1 MDLGLTAGEDI
12 EAFWRRVAGTCAEWL
27 NSQGAPLRD
36 AVLLLPFAQ
45 QLAPARR
52 AFLARGGWMPRITTS
67 HSLASALG
75 PTALAAPDQ
84 LSGDAAIDAFTADR
98 LLAEQ
103 SWVQPLKRSS
113 PRDYRVALA
122 RLVDTAHALARAAA
136 QVPPEQRP
144 AFLDTARQRLA
155 ALEAGPGLLERAL
168 AQVALAWVASDDRR
182 PATDT
187 LFALRPSAWIW
198 LRAGAPD
205 PLARTLL
212 AQAGDLPTLCL
223 NADLDLDQA
232 WAGFTPTARVEEAV
246 APDFETLAEQTATAV
261 IQHLNAGRRPVAL
274 LAQDRVVIRRVRAL
288 LARQHVPVHDE
299 TGWTLATTPAAA
311 AVMALL
317 RAALAGGAV
326 DDWLAWLKS
335 ALAAGWDVAGLE
347 SRCRRFGWR
356 QAAQLDTATLPPAV
370 GAVWQRARRQL
381 EPLAGGSRS
390 LAGWLIALG
399 QALNGLA
406 PLTEVEGGEALLETL
421 WISRNPW
428 AGSAHEAAL
437 AQTRLRPE
445 EFLAWVDDTL
455 EAAQFEPAEEAGA
468 TEVIITPLA
477 RAMLRPFGAVVLPGA
492 DAATLGP
499 VNPQAGLLAD
509 ADATALGLPSLAER
523 REAEA
528 LGFAQQL
535 RAPVLT
541 LLRCAFAGA
550 EPLPPS
556 PLLERLAGA
565 AAKAGQTLPHWQ
577 DARELHA
584 PTAQPQ
590 PRAVA
595 QVGGRLP
602 AALSASAIDALR
614 NCPYQFF
621 SRVLLGLREADEL
634 EEEPD
639 KRDYGTWL
647 HAVLKRFHESREGG
661 DDDAA
666 LRAAAEAELALLDA
680 VDFLPFSA
688 AFERLRPLYL
698 AWLAEAEAGGQ
709 RYTAGEVDREARP
722 FAAPLDGLLLR
733 GRIDRIDEA
742 AAGQTWLLDY
752 KTGDPKTLKDKLAAP
767 LEDTQLA
774 TYALL
779 SGAEVGLQAAYL
791 VLDDGKGMALLP
803 HENVS
808 ETARAL
814 QKGLQTDL
822 LAVRDGAPLPALGEG
837 RLCDLCEARG
847 LCRRDDWAPTPAG
860 TQAAPRGGAAAL
872 GSGPAG
878 GDWSA
883 A

>member
-1 MDLGLTAGEDI
+1 VHQAVSLGLVPGEDI
-12 EAFWRRVAGTCAEWL
+12 DSFWRRVASSSADWL
-27 NSQGAPLRD
+27 ASQGAPLRD

-98 LLAEQ
+98 LLADQ
-103 SWVQPLKRSS
+103 SWIQPLKRSS
-113 PRDYRVALA
+113 PRDYRVAVA
-122 RLVDTAHALARAAA
+122 RLVDTAQTLARAAA
-136 QVPPEQRP
+136 QVSPEQRP
-144 AFLDTARQRLA
+144 AFLDAARQRLA
-155 ALEAGPGLLERAL
+155 ALEVGPGLLERAL
-168 AQVALAWVASDDRR
+168 AQVALAWVAADERR

-198 LRAGAPD
+198 LRVGGPD
-205 PLARTLL
+205 PLARALL
-212 AQAGDLPTLCL
+212 GQAGDVPTLCL
-223 NADLDLDQA
+223 DANLDLDES
-232 WAGFTPTARVEEAV
+232 WAGFTPTARVEAAV
-246 APDFETLAEQTATAV
+246 AADFETLAGQAATAV

-288 LARQHVPVHDE
+288 LARQGLPVHDE

-335 ALAAGWDVAGLE
+335 VLATGWDLADLE
-347 SRCRRFGWR
+347 ARCRRFGWR
-356 QAAQLDTATLPPAV
+356 QAAQIDAATLPPAT
-370 GAVWQRARRQL
+370 GATWQRARRQL

-390 LAGWLIALG
+390 LGGWLVALG

-406 PLTEVEGGEALLETL
+406 PLAEVEGGEALLETL

-437 AQTRLRPE
+437 AQTRLRPD
-445 EFLAWVDDTL
+445 EFLAWVNDTL
-455 EAAQFEPAEEAGA
+455 EAAQFEPAEEAGGA
-468 TEVIITPLA
+468 EVIITPLA

-509 ADATALGLPSLAER
+509 ADAAALGLPSLAER

-528 LGFAQQL
+528 LGFAQLL

-556 PLLERLAGA
+556 PLLERLSGA
-565 AAKAGQTLPHWQ
+565 AARAGLALPYWADERVQT
-577 DARELHA
+577 
-584 PTAQPQ
+584 
-590 PRAVA
+590 VA
-595 QVGGRLP
+595 QLRPQARPAADAGGRLP

-621 SRVLLGLREADEL
+621 SRVLLGLRESDEL
-634 EEEPD
+634 EQELS

-647 HAVLKRFHESREGG
+647 HAVLKRFHEARGG
-661 DDDAA
+661 DDAAA
-666 LRAAAEAELALLDA
+666 LRAAAQAELALLDEA
-680 VDFLPFSA
+680 DFLPFSA

-698 AWLAEAEAGGQ
+698 AWLAETEAGGQ
-709 RYTAGEVDREARP
+709 RYAAGEVEREARP
-722 FAAPLDGLLLR
+722 FAAPLDGVVVK
-733 GRIDRIDEA
+733 GRIDRIDDA
-742 AAGQTWLLDY
+742 KGVTWLLDY
-752 KTGDPKTLKDKLAAP
+752 KTGDAKGLKDKVAAK

-779 SGAEVGLQAAYL
+779 SGAEPSLQAAYL
-791 VLDDGKGMALLP
+791 VLDDGKGIALLP
-803 HENVS
+803 HEDVS
-808 ETARAL
+808 DTALAL
-814 QKGLQTDL
+814 REGLQADL
-822 LAVRDGAPLPALGEG
+822 MAIREGASLPALGEG
-837 RLCDLCEARG
+837 RVCDYCEARG
-847 LCRRDDWAPTPAG
+847 LCRRDDW
-860 TQAAPRGGAAAL
+860 
-872 GSGPAG
+872 
-878 GDWSA
+878 SA
-883 A
+883 S

>member
-1 MDLGLTAGEDI
+1 MQAISLGLEPGEDI
-12 EAFWRRVAGTCAEWL
+12 EAFWRRVASTCTDWL
-27 NSQGAPLRD
+27 ASQGAPVRD

-45 QLAPARR
+45 QLVPARR

-75 PTALAAPDQ
+75 PTALATPDQ
-84 LSGDAAIDAFTADR
+84 LSGDAAIDTFTADR
-98 LLAEQ
+98 LLAGQ
-103 SWVQPLKRSS
+103 SWVQPLKRSN

-122 RLVDTAHALARAAA
+122 RLVDTAQALARAAA
-136 QVPPEQRP
+136 QVPPEERA
-144 AFLDTARQRLA
+144 AFLDAAGQRLA
-155 ALEAGPGLLERAL
+155 ALDAGPGLLERAL
-168 AQVALAWVASDDRR
+168 AQVALAWVAADERR

-198 LRAGAPD
+198 LRAGGPD
-205 PLARTLL
+205 ALSRTLL
-212 AQAGDLPTLCL
+212 AQAGDVPTLCL
-223 NADLDLDQA
+223 DADLDLDQA
-232 WAGFTPTARVEEAV
+232 WAGFTPAARVEEAV
-246 APDFETLAEQTATAV
+246 ALDFETQAAQAGTAV

-288 LARQHVPVHDE
+288 LARQGLPVHDE

-335 ALAAGWDVAGLE
+335 ALAAGWDAEGLAGLE

-356 QAAQLDTATLPPAV
+356 QAAQLDAATLPPAT
-370 GAVWQRARRQL
+370 GAVWQQARRQL
-381 EPLAGGSRS
+381 EPLAGGARS
-390 LAGWLIALG
+390 LGGWLVALG
-399 QALNGLA
+399 QALKGLA
-406 PLTEVEGGEALLETL
+406 PLAGVEGGEALLETL
-421 WISRNPW
+421 WLSRNPW
-428 AGSAHEAAL
+428 PGSAHEAAL

-455 EAAQFEPAEEAGA
+455 EAAQFEPAEEADA
-468 TEVIITPLA
+468 AEVVITPLA
-477 RAMLRPFGAVVLPGA
+477 RAMLRPFGAIVLAGA

-509 ADATALGLPSLAER
+509 ADAAALGLPSLAER
-523 REAEA
+523 REAEGF
-528 LGFAQQL
+528 GFAQLL

-541 LLRCAFAGA
+541 LLRCAFSGA

-565 AAKAGQTLPHWQ
+565 AAKVGQALPPWV
-577 DARELHA
+577 DEREPVAVL
-584 PTAQPQ
+584 PQPQ
-590 PRAVA
+590 VRSAA
-595 QVGGRLP
+595 DAGGRLP
-602 AALSASAIDALR
+602 AALSASAIEALR

-634 EEEPD
+634 EQEPD

-647 HAVLKRFHESREGG
+647 HAVLKRFHETREG

-680 VDFLPFSA
+680 ADFLPFTA

-698 AWLAEAEAGGQ
+698 AWLAEVEATGQ
-709 RYTAGEVDREARP
+709 RFAAGEVDRDCRP
-722 FAAPLDGLLLR
+722 FAAPLEALLLK
-733 GRIDRIDEA
+733 GRIDRIDESP
-742 AAGQTWLLDY
+742 AGTWLLDY
-752 KTGDPKTLKDKLAAP
+752 KTGDAKALKDKVAGK

-779 SGAEVGLQAAYL
+779 TGAEPGLQAAYL
-791 VLDDGKGMALLP
+791 VLDDGKGIALLP

-808 ETARAL
+808 DTAQAL
-814 QKGLQTDL
+814 RDGLQADL
-822 LAVRDGAPLPALGEG
+822 MALRNGSLLPALGEG
-837 RLCDLCEARG
+837 KVCDYCEARG
-847 LCRRDDWAPTPAG
+847 LCRKDDWSST
-860 TQAAPRGGAAAL
+860 
-872 GSGPAG
+872 
-878 GDWSA
+878 
-883 A
+883 

>member
-1 MDLGLTAGEDI
+1 MQQALNLGLAPGEDN
-12 EAFWRRVAGTCAEWL
+12 EAFWRRVAAVSADWL
-27 NSQGAPLRD
+27 EGRGAAVRD

-45 QLAPARR
+45 QIAPARR
-52 AFLARGGWMPRITTS
+52 AWLAHGGWQPRITTS
-67 HSLASALG
+67 RSLASALG
-75 PTALAAPDQ
+75 PTTLAAPDQ

-136 QVPPEQRP
+136 QVPPIERL
-144 AFLDTARQRLA
+144 AFMDTARQRLA
-155 ALEAGPGLLERAL
+155 ALDAGPGLLERAL
-168 AQVALAWVASDDRR
+168 AQVALAWVASDERR

-198 LRAGAPD
+198 LRAGGPD
-205 PLARTLL
+205 PLAQALL
-212 AQAGDLPTLCL
+212 AGDVPALCL
-223 NADLDLDQA
+223 NADLDLDHA
-232 WAGFTPTARVEEAV
+232 WAGFTPAARVEEAV
-246 APDFETLAEQTATAV
+246 APDFETLAQQTATAV
-261 IQHLNAGRRPVAL
+261 VQHLNAGRRPVAL

-288 LARQHVPVHDE
+288 LARQGVPMHDE

-311 AVMALL
+311 ALMALL

-335 ALAAGWDVAGLE
+335 ALATGWDAEGLSGLE

-356 QAAQLDTATLPPAV
+356 QAAQLDAATLPPAV
-370 GAVWQRARRQL
+370 GAAWQRARRQL
-381 EPLAGGSRS
+381 EPLAGGART
-390 LAGWLIALG
+390 LGGWLAALS
-399 QALNGLA
+399 QALSGLT
-406 PLTEVEGGEALLETL
+406 PLAEVEGGEALLETL

-437 AQTRLRPE
+437 AQTRLRPD

-455 EAAQFEPAEEAGA
+455 EAAQFEPTEAAGA
-468 TEVIITPLA
+468 VEVVITPLA

-509 ADATALGLPSLAER
+509 ADAAALGLPSLAER
-523 REAEA
+523 REAE
-528 LGFAQQL
+528 GFSFAQLL

-550 EPLPPS
+550 EPLPAS

-565 AAKAGQTLPHWQ
+565 AARSGQGLHEWR
-577 DARELHA
+577 DGRELLT
-584 PTAQPQ
+584 PPGQPQ
-590 PRAVA
+590 HRAA
-595 QVGGRLP
+595 ADADGRLP

-634 EEEPD
+634 EQEPD

-647 HAVLKRFHESREGG
+647 HAVLKRFHDSRGEG

-666 LRAAAEAELALLDA
+666 LRAAAEAELAWLDA
-680 VDFLPFSA
+680 ADFLPFSA

-698 AWLAEAEAGGQ
+698 AWLVEAEAGGQ
-709 RYTAGEVDREARP
+709 RFAAGEVDRDCQP
-722 FAAPLDGLLLR
+722 FDAPLDALTLR
-733 GRIDRIDEA
+733 GRIDRIDD
-742 AAGQTWLLDY
+742 AAGKTWLLDY
-752 KTGDPKTLKDKLAAP
+752 KTGDAKGLKEKLAAP

-779 SGAEVGLQAAYL
+779 MGAEPGLQAAYL
-791 VLDDGKGMALLP
+791 VLDDGKGIALLP
-803 HENVS
+803 HADVS
-808 ETARAL
+808 DTALAL
-814 QKGLQTDL
+814 RGGLQADL
-822 LAVRDGAPLPALGEG
+822 MAVRDGAPLPALGEG
-837 RLCDLCEARG
+837 KVCDYCEARG
-847 LCRRDDWAPTPAG
+847 LCRKDDWV
-860 TQAAPRGGAAAL
+860 
-872 GSGPAG
+872 
-878 GDWSA
+878 
-883 A
+883 

>member
-1 MDLGLTAGEDI
+1 MQQAINLGLIPGEDI
-12 EAFWRRVAGTCAEWL
+12 EAFWRRVAGTCAGWL
-27 NSQGAPLRD
+27 LEQGAPLRD

-75 PTALAAPDQ
+75 PTALATPDQ
-84 LSGDAAIDAFTADR
+84 LSGDAVIDAFTADR

-122 RLVDTAHALARAAA
+122 RLVDTAQALTRAAA
-136 QVPPEQRP
+136 QVPPQERA
-144 AFLDTARQRLA
+144 AFFDTAHERLA
-155 ALEAGPGLLERAL
+155 ALDAGPGLLERAL
-168 AQVALAWVASDDRR
+168 AQVALAWVASDERR

-187 LFALRPSAWIW
+187 LFALRPSAWIC
-198 LRAGAPD
+198 LRVGGPD
-205 PLARTLL
+205 LLARTLL
-212 AQAGDLPTLCL
+212 AQAGDVPTLCL
-223 NADLDLDQA
+223 DGDLDIDQA

-246 APDFETLAEQTATAV
+246 APDFENLAEQAATAV

-288 LARQHVPVHDE
+288 LARQGVPVHDE

-335 ALAAGWDVAGLE
+335 ALATDWDLGDLE

-356 QAAQLDTATLPPAV
+356 QAAQLDAATLPPAT
-370 GAVWQRARRQL
+370 GAAWQRARRQL

-390 LAGWLIALG
+390 LGGWLVGLG

-406 PLTEVEGGEALLETL
+406 PLAEVEGGEALLETL

-437 AQTRLRPE
+437 AQTRLRPD
-445 EFLAWVDDTL
+445 EFLAWVNDTL

-468 TEVIITPLA
+468 PEVVITPLA
-477 RAMLRPFGAVVLPGA
+477 RAMLRPFGAIVLPGA

-509 ADATALGLPSLAER
+509 ADASALGLPSLLER

-528 LGFAQQL
+528 LGFAQLL

-556 PLLERLAGA
+556 PLLERLSGA
-565 AAKAGQTLPHWQ
+565 AAKAGQALPAWADERETVVPPLHPQ
-577 DARELHA
+577 TRPAADA
-584 PTAQPQ
+584 
-590 PRAVA
+590 
-595 QVGGRLP
+595 GSRLP

-634 EEEPD
+634 EQELS

-647 HAVLKRFHESREGG
+647 HAVLKRFHEARDG
-661 DDDAA
+661 DDDTA

-680 VDFLPFSA
+680 ADFLPFSA
-688 AFERLRPLYL
+688 AFARLCPLYL
-698 AWLAEAEAGGQ
+698 AWLAETEAGGQ
-709 RYTAGEVDREARP
+709 RYAEGEVAREARP
-722 FAAPLDGLLLR
+722 FDAPLDGLVVK

-742 AAGQTWLLDY
+742 GGQTWLLDY
-752 KTGDPKTLKDKLAAP
+752 KTGDAKGLKDKVAGK

-779 SGAEVGLQAAYL
+779 TGAEPGLKAAYL
-791 VLDDGKGMALLP
+791 VLDDGKGIALLP
-803 HENVS
+803 HEDVS
-808 ETARAL
+808 DTALAL
-814 QKGLQTDL
+814 RDGLQADL
-822 LAVRDGAPLPALGEG
+822 MAISEGTPLPALGEG
-837 RLCDLCEARG
+837 KVCDYCEARG
-847 LCRRDDWAPTPAG
+847 LCRRDDW
-860 TQAAPRGGAAAL
+860 
-872 GSGPAG
+872 
-878 GDWSA
+878 SA
-883 A
+883 T

>member
-1 MDLGLTAGEDI
+1 VQQALSLGLAPGEDI
-12 EAFWRRVAGTCAEWL
+12 ESFWRRVAATCADWL
-27 NSQGAPLRD
+27 AGRGVPLRD
-36 AVLLLPFAQ
+36 AALLLPFAQ

-52 AFLARGGWMPRITTS
+52 AFLARGGWLPRITTS

-98 LLAEQ
+98 LLAGQ
-103 SWVQPLKRSS
+103 TWIQPLKRGN

-122 RLVDTAHALARAAA
+122 RLVDTAQALARAAA
-136 QVPPEQRP
+136 QVPPEARA
-144 AFLDTARQRLA
+144 AFFDTARQRLA

-168 AQVALAWVASDDRR
+168 AQVALAWVAADERR

-187 LFALRPSAWIW
+187 LFALRPGAWIW

-205 PLARTLL
+205 PLARALL

-223 NADLDLDQA
+223 DADLDLDRA

-246 APDFETLAEQTATAV
+246 APDFETLAEQAATAV

-274 LAQDRVVIRRVRAL
+274 LAQDRVVIRRVRSL
-288 LARQHVPVHDE
+288 LARQAVPVHDE

-326 DDWLAWLKS
+326 DDWLAWMKS
-335 ALAAGWDVAGLE
+335 ALAAGWDVQDLE

-356 QAAQLDTATLPPAV
+356 HAAQLDAATLPPAV

-381 EPLAGGSRS
+381 EPLAGGARS
-390 LAGWLIALG
+390 LGGWLVGLG

-406 PLTEVEGGEALLETL
+406 PLAEVEGGEALLETL

-445 EFLAWVDDTL
+445 EFLAWVNDTL

-468 TEVIITPLA
+468 AEVVITPLA
-477 RAMLRPFGAVVLPGA
+477 RAMLRPFGAIVLPGA

-509 ADATALGLPSLAER
+509 ADAAALGLPSLAER
-523 REAEA
+523 RQAEA
-528 LGFAQQL
+528 LGFAQLL

-541 LLRCAFAGA
+541 LMRCAFAGA

-565 AAKAGQTLPHWQ
+565 AAQAGRSLAQWV
-577 DARELHA
+577 DERERVA
-584 PTAQPQ
+584 VTPQPQ
-590 PRAVA
+590 TRSAA
-595 QVGGRLP
+595 DAGGRLP
-602 AALSASAIDALR
+602 AALTASAIDALR

-634 EEEPD
+634 EQELS

-647 HAVLKRFHESREGG
+647 HAVLKRFHEARGE

-666 LRAAAEAELALLDA
+666 LRAAGEAELALLDA
-680 VDFLPFSA
+680 ADFLPFSA

-698 AWLAEAEAGGQ
+698 AWLAETEAGGQ
-709 RYTAGEVDREARP
+709 RYAAGEVDREARP
-722 FAAPLDGLLLR
+722 FVAPLDELLVK
-733 GRIDRIDEA
+733 GRIDRIDDA
-742 AAGQTWLLDY
+742 RGVTWLLDY
-752 KTGDPKTLKDKLAAP
+752 KTGDAKTLKDKVAAK

-779 SGAEVGLQAAYL
+779 SGAEPVLQAAYL
-791 VLDDGKGMALLP
+791 VLDDGKGIALLP
-803 HENVS
+803 HEAVS
-808 ETARAL
+808 ETALAL
-814 QKGLQTDL
+814 RDGLQTDL
-822 LAVRDGAPLPALGEG
+822 MAIREGTPLPALGEG
-837 RLCDLCEARG
+837 RVCDYCEARG
-847 LCRRDDWAPTPAG
+847 LCRKD
-860 TQAAPRGGAAAL
+860 
-872 GSGPAG
+872 
-878 GDWSA
+878 DWSA
-883 A
+883 P

>member
-1 MDLGLTAGEDI
+1 MHQAVSLGLVPGEDI
-12 EAFWRRVAGTCAEWL
+12 DSFWRRVASSSADWL
-27 NSQGAPLRD
+27 ASQGAPLRD

-98 LLAEQ
+98 LLADQ
-103 SWVQPLKRSS
+103 SWIQPLKRSS
-113 PRDYRVALA
+113 PRDYRVAVA
-122 RLVDTAHALARAAA
+122 RLVDTAQTLARAAA
-136 QVPPEQRP
+136 QVSPEQRP
-144 AFLDTARQRLA
+144 AFLDAARQRLA
-155 ALEAGPGLLERAL
+155 ALEVGPGLLERAL
-168 AQVALAWVASDDRR
+168 AQVALAWVAADERR

-198 LRAGAPD
+198 LRVGGPD
-205 PLARTLL
+205 PLARALL
-212 AQAGDLPTLCL
+212 GQAGDVPTLCL
-223 NADLDLDQA
+223 DANLDLDES
-232 WAGFTPTARVEEAV
+232 WAGFTPTARVEAAV
-246 APDFETLAEQTATAV
+246 AADFETLAGQAATAV

-288 LARQHVPVHDE
+288 LARQGLPVHDE

-335 ALAAGWDVAGLE
+335 VLATGWDLADLE
-347 SRCRRFGWR
+347 ARCRRFGWR
-356 QAAQLDTATLPPAV
+356 QAAQIDAATLPPAT
-370 GAVWQRARRQL
+370 GATWQRARRQL

-390 LAGWLIALG
+390 LGGWLVALG

-406 PLTEVEGGEALLETL
+406 PLAEVEGGEALLETL

-437 AQTRLRPE
+437 AQTRLRPD
-445 EFLAWVDDTL
+445 EFLAWVNDTL
-455 EAAQFEPAEEAGA
+455 EAAQFEPAEEAGGA
-468 TEVIITPLA
+468 EVIITPLA

-509 ADATALGLPSLAER
+509 ADAAALGLPSLAER

-528 LGFAQQL
+528 LGFAQLL

-556 PLLERLAGA
+556 PLLERLSGA
-565 AAKAGQTLPHWQ
+565 AARAGLALPYWADERVQT
-577 DARELHA
+577 
-584 PTAQPQ
+584 
-590 PRAVA
+590 VA
-595 QVGGRLP
+595 QLRPQARPAADAGGRLP

-621 SRVLLGLREADEL
+621 SRVLLGLRESDEL
-634 EEEPD
+634 EQELS

-647 HAVLKRFHESREGG
+647 HAVLKRFHEARGG
-661 DDDAA
+661 DDAAA
-666 LRAAAEAELALLDA
+666 LRAAAQAELALLDEA
-680 VDFLPFSA
+680 DFLPFSA

-698 AWLAEAEAGGQ
+698 AWLAETEAGGQ
-709 RYTAGEVDREARP
+709 RYAAGEVEREARP
-722 FAAPLDGLLLR
+722 FAAPLDGVVVK
-733 GRIDRIDEA
+733 GRIDRIDDA
-742 AAGQTWLLDY
+742 KGVTWLLDY
-752 KTGDPKTLKDKLAAP
+752 KTGDAKGLKDKVAAK

-779 SGAEVGLQAAYL
+779 SGAEPSLQAAYL
-791 VLDDGKGMALLP
+791 VLDDGKGIALLP
-803 HENVS
+803 HEDVS
-808 ETARAL
+808 DTALAL
-814 QKGLQTDL
+814 REGLQADL
-822 LAVRDGAPLPALGEG
+822 MAIREGASLPALGEG
-837 RLCDLCEARG
+837 RVCDYCEARG
-847 LCRRDDWAPTPAG
+847 LCRRDDW
-860 TQAAPRGGAAAL
+860 
-872 GSGPAG
+872 
-878 GDWSA
+878 SA
-883 A
+883 S

>member
-1 MDLGLTAGEDI
+1 MQQALNLGLAPGEDI
-12 EAFWRRVAGTCAEWL
+12 ETFWRRVAASCSDWL
-27 NSQGAPLRD
+27 AAQGAPLRD

-75 PTALAAPDQ
+75 PTALATPDQ
-84 LSGDAAIDAFTADR
+84 LSGDAAIDTFTADR
-98 LLAEQ
+98 LLADQ
-103 SWVQPLKRSS
+103 SWIQPLKRSS
-113 PRDYRVALA
+113 PRDYRVAVA
-122 RLVDTAHALARAAA
+122 RLVDTAQALSRAAA
-136 QVPPEQRP
+136 QVPPEARP

-155 ALEAGPGLLERAL
+155 ALEAGPGVLERAL
-168 AQVALAWVASDDRR
+168 TQVALAWIASDERR

-198 LRAGAPD
+198 LRVGGPD
-205 PLARTLL
+205 VLARTLL
-212 AQAGDLPTLCL
+212 AQAGEVPTLCL
-223 NADLDLDQA
+223 HADLDLDQA
-232 WAGFTPTARVEEAV
+232 WSGFTPTARIEEAV
-246 APDFETLAEQTATAV
+246 APDFEILAEQTATAV

-288 LARQHVPVHDE
+288 LARQQVPVHDE

-335 ALAAGWDVAGLE
+335 ALAMGWELGDLE
-347 SRCRRFGWR
+347 ARCRRFGWR
-356 QAAQLDTATLPPAV
+356 QAAQLDAATLPPAT
-370 GAVWQRARRQL
+370 GAAWQRARRQL

-390 LAGWLIALG
+390 LGGWLVGLG

-406 PLTEVEGGEALLETL
+406 LLAEVEGGEALLETL

-437 AQTRLRPE
+437 AQTKLRPD
-445 EFLAWVDDTL
+445 EFLAWVNDTL
-455 EAAQFEPAEEAGA
+455 EAAQFEPTEEAGVA
-468 TEVIITPLA
+468 EVIITPLA

-509 ADATALGLPSLAER
+509 ADAAALGLPSLLER

-528 LGFAQQL
+528 LGFAQLL

-556 PLLERLAGA
+556 PLLERLSGA
-565 AAKAGQTLPHWQ
+565 AAKAGLTLPHWA
-577 DARELHA
+577 DARVPVATPLH
-584 PTAQPQ
+584 PQ
-590 PRAVA
+590 TRPAA
-595 QVGGRLP
+595 DVGGRLP
-602 AALSASAIDALR
+602 AALSASAIEALR

-634 EEEPD
+634 EQELS

-647 HAVLKRFHESREGG
+647 HAVLKRFHEARGD

-680 VDFLPFSA
+680 ADFLPFSA

-698 AWLAEAEAGGQ
+698 AWLAETEATGQ
-709 RYTAGEVDREARP
+709 RYADGEVAREARP
-722 FAAPLDGLLLR
+722 FKAPLDGVVVK
-733 GRIDRIDEA
+733 GRIDRIDDEK
-742 AAGQTWLLDY
+742 GVTWLLDY
-752 KTGDPKTLKDKLAAP
+752 KTGDAKALKEKVAAK

-779 SGAEVGLQAAYL
+779 SGAERGLQAAYL
-791 VLDDGKGMALLP
+791 VLDDGKGIALLP
-803 HENVS
+803 HEDVS
-808 ETARAL
+808 ATALAL
-814 QKGLQTDL
+814 RDGLQADL
-822 LAVRDGAPLPALGEG
+822 LAIRGGTPLPALGEG
-837 RLCDLCEARG
+837 RVCDYCEARG
-847 LCRRDDWAPTPAG
+847 LCRRDDWSST
-860 TQAAPRGGAAAL
+860 
-872 GSGPAG
+872 
-878 GDWSA
+878 
-883 A
+883 

>member
-1 MDLGLTAGEDI
+1 MQAQHTLNLGLASGEDI
-12 EAFWRRVAGTCAEWL
+12 DAFWRRVAATCTQWL
-27 NSQGAPLRD
+27 TEHGAPVRD

-45 QLAPARR
+45 QIAPARR
-52 AFLARGGWMPRITTS
+52 AWLAQGGWQPRITTS

-75 PTALAAPDQ
+75 PSTLASPDQ

-98 LLAEQ
+98 LLADQ
-103 SWVQPLKRSS
+103 TWVQPLKHSS

-122 RLVDTAHALARAAA
+122 RLVDTAQALSRAAA
-136 QVPPEQRP
+136 QVPPEAR
-144 AFLDTARQRLA
+144 ASFFDTAAQRLA
-155 ALEAGPGLLERAL
+155 ALDTGPGLLERAL
-168 AQVALAWVASDDRR
+168 AQVALAWVASDERR

-187 LFALRPSAWIW
+187 LFTLRPSAWIW
-198 LRAGAPD
+198 LRAGGPD
-205 PLARTLL
+205 PLAQALL
-212 AQAGDLPTLCL
+212 TGDVPALCL

-246 APDFETLAEQTATAV
+246 APDFETLAAQSATAV

-288 LARQHVPVHDE
+288 LARQGVPVHDE

-335 ALAAGWDVAGLE
+335 ALASGWDVAGLE
-347 SRCRRFGWR
+347 ARCRRFGWR
-356 QAAQLDTATLPPAV
+356 QAAQLDAATLPPAQ
-370 GAVWQRARRQL
+370 GATWQRARCQL
-381 EPLAGGSRS
+381 EPLAGGARS
-390 LAGWLIALG
+390 LGGWLVALG
-399 QALNGLA
+399 QALHGLA
-406 PLTEVEGGEALLETL
+406 PLTEVEGGEALLDTL

-437 AQTRLRPE
+437 AQTRLRPD
-445 EFLAWVDDTL
+445 EFLAWVNDTL
-455 EAAQFEPAEEAGA
+455 EAAQFEPAQEAGA
-468 TEVIITPLA
+468 AEVVITPLS

-509 ADATALGLPSLAER
+509 ADAAALGLPSLQQR

-528 LGFAQQL
+528 QGFAQLL

-541 LLRCAFAGA
+541 LLRCAFAGP
-550 EPLPPS
+550 EPLPAS

-565 AAKAGQTLPHWQ
+565 AAKAGEVLPHWV
-577 DARELHA
+577 DERTL
-584 PTAQPQ
+584 TAATPQPQ
-590 PRAVA
+590 ARAA
-595 QVGGRLP
+595 ADAGGRLP

-621 SRVLLGLREADEL
+621 ARVLLGLREADEL
-634 EEEPD
+634 EQELS

-647 HAVLKRFHESREGG
+647 HAVLKRFHEARGE

-666 LRAAAEAELALLDA
+666 LRAAADAELALLDA
-680 VDFLPFSA
+680 ADFLPFSA

-698 AWLAEAEAGGQ
+698 AWLAESEATGQ
-709 RYTAGEVDREARP
+709 RYAAGEQDRDCRP
-722 FAAPLDGLLLR
+722 FAAPLDGLVIK
-733 GRIDRIDEA
+733 GRIDRIDDA
-742 AAGQTWLLDY
+742 PAGPWLLDY
-752 KTGDPKTLKDKLAAP
+752 KTGDAKGLKDKVSAK

-779 SGAEVGLQAAYL
+779 SGADPALQAAYL
-791 VLDDGKGMALLP
+791 VLDDGKGIALLP
-803 HENVS
+803 HEHVS
-808 ETARAL
+808 DTALAL
-814 QKGLQTDL
+814 RDGLEADL
-822 LAVRDGAPLPALGEG
+822 NALREGAPLPALGEG
-837 RLCDLCEARG
+837 KVCDYCDARG
-847 LCRRDDWAPTPAG
+847 ICRKDDWT
-860 TQAAPRGGAAAL
+860 
-872 GSGPAG
+872 
-878 GDWSA
+878 
-883 A
+883 

>member
-1 MDLGLTAGEDI
+1 MQQALNLGLVPGEDI
-12 EAFWRRVAGTCAEWL
+12 EGFWRRVAAVSADWL
-27 NSQGAPLRD
+27 AGQGAAVRD

-45 QLAPARR
+45 QIAPARR
-52 AFLARGGWMPRITTS
+52 AWLAQGGWQPRITTS
-67 HSLASALG
+67 RSLASALG

-98 LLAEQ
+98 LLADQ

-113 PRDYRVALA
+113 SRDYRVALT
-122 RLVDTAHALARAAA
+122 RLVDTAQALARAAA
-136 QVPPEQRP
+136 QVPPAERA
-144 AFLDTARQRLA
+144 AFMALAHERLA
-155 ALEAGPGLLERAL
+155 ALDAGPGLLERAL

-198 LRAGAPD
+198 LRAGGPD
-205 PLARTLL
+205 PLAQALL
-212 AQAGDLPTLCL
+212 AGDVPALCL
-223 NADLDLDQA
+223 DADLDLDQP
-232 WAGFTPTARVEEAV
+232 WTGFTPAAQVQQAV

-261 IQHLNAGRRPVAL
+261 VQHLNAGRRPVAL

-288 LARQHVPVHDE
+288 LARQGVPVHDE

-311 AVMALL
+311 ALMALL

-335 ALAAGWDVAGLE
+335 ALAAGWDAEGLAGLE

-356 QAAQLDTATLPPAV
+356 QAAQLDAATLPPAV

-381 EPLAGGSRS
+381 EPLAGGARS
-390 LAGWLIALG
+390 LGGWLAALG
-399 QALNGLA
+399 QALSGLGSLA
-406 PLTEVEGGEALLETL
+406 EVEGGEALLETL
-421 WISRNPW
+421 WITRNPW
-428 AGSAHEAAL
+428 AGSAHEHAL
-437 AQTRLRPE
+437 AQTRLRPD
-445 EFLAWVDDTL
+445 EFLAWVNDTL
-455 EAAQFEPAEEAGA
+455 EAAQFEPAQEAGA
-468 TEVIITPLA
+468 AEVVITPLA
-477 RAMLRPFGAVVLPGA
+477 RAMLRPFGAIVLPGA

-509 ADATALGLPSLAER
+509 ADAAALGLPSLLER
-523 REAEA
+523 REAEGF
-528 LGFAQQL
+528 GFAQLL

-565 AAKAGQTLPHWQ
+565 AARGGQALSDWRDEREPLAPSSLPQH
-577 DARELHA
+577 
-584 PTAQPQ
+584 
-590 PRAVA
+590 RAA
-595 QVGGRLP
+595 AEAGGRLP

-634 EEEPD
+634 ELEPD

-647 HAVLKRFHESREGG
+647 HAVLKRFHESRIG
-661 DDDAA
+661 DDDAD
-666 LRAAAEAELALLDA
+666 LRAAAEAELAWLDA
-680 VDFLPFSA
+680 ADFLPFSA

-698 AWLAEAEAGGQ
+698 AWLAETEAAGQ
-709 RYTAGEVDREARP
+709 RFVAGEVDRDCRP
-722 FAAPLDGLLLR
+722 FDAPLDALTLR
-733 GRIDRIDEA
+733 GRLDRIDER
-742 AAGQTWLLDY
+742 AGRTWLLDY
-752 KTGDPKTLKDKLAAP
+752 KTGDAKGLKDKLAAP

-779 SGAEVGLQAAYL
+779 MGAEPGLEAAYL
-791 VLDDGKGMALLP
+791 VLDDGKGIALLP
-803 HENVS
+803 HADVS
-808 ETARAL
+808 DTALAL
-814 QKGLQTDL
+814 RDGLQNDL
-822 LAVRDGAPLPALGEG
+822 SAVRDGAPLPALGEG
-837 RLCDLCEARG
+837 KVCDYCEARG
-847 LCRRDDWAPTPAG
+847 LCRRDDWAPTPS
-860 TQAAPRGGAAAL
+860 TQAAAVGG
-872 GSGPAG
+872 GPAG

-883 A
+883 T

>member
-1 MDLGLTAGEDI
+1 MQAISLGLAPGEDI
-12 EAFWRRVAGTCAEWL
+12 DAFWRRVAGICADWL
-27 NSQGAPLRD
+27 DERGAALRD
-36 AVLLLPFAQ
+36 TVLLLPFAQ

-52 AFLARGGWMPRITTS
+52 AFLARGGWMPRIATS

-75 PTALAAPDQ
+75 PTALAAPGQ

-98 LLAEQ
+98 LLAGQ
-103 SWVQPLKRSS
+103 SWVQPLKRGN

-122 RLVDTAHALARAAA
+122 RLVDTAQALARAAA
-136 QVPPEQRP
+136 QVPPAARP

-155 ALEAGPGLLERAL
+155 MLDAGPGLLERAL
-168 AQVALAWVASDDRR
+168 AQVALAWVAADERQ

-198 LRAGAPD
+198 LRAGGPD
-205 PLARTLL
+205 PLAQALL
-212 AQAGDLPTLCL
+212 AGDVPALCL
-223 NADLDLDQA
+223 DADLDLDRA
-232 WAGFTPTARVEEAV
+232 WAGFRPTARVEEAV
-246 APDFETLAEQTATAV
+246 APDFETLAAHAATAV

-288 LARQHVPVHDE
+288 LARQGVPVHDE

-347 SRCRRFGWR
+347 ARCRRFGWR
-356 QAAQLDTATLPPAV
+356 QAAQLDAATLPPAV

-381 EPLAGGSRS
+381 EPLAGGARS
-390 LAGWLIALG
+390 LAGWLVALG

-406 PLTEVEGGEALLETL
+406 PLAEVEGGEALLDAL

-428 AGSAHEAAL
+428 AGSAHEEAL
-437 AQTRLRPE
+437 AQTRLRPD

-455 EAAQFEPAEEAGA
+455 EAAQFEPAQEAGA
-468 TEVIITPLA
+468 AEVVITPLA
-477 RAMLRPFGAVVLPGA
+477 RAMLRPFGAIVLPGA

-509 ADATALGLPSLAER
+509 ADAAALGLPSLAER

-528 LGFAQQL
+528 QGFAQLL

-565 AAKAGQTLPHWQ
+565 AARVGLALPAWADEREPADTPPRPQ
-577 DARELHA
+577 ARPAADAA
-584 PTAQPQ
+584 
-590 PRAVA
+590 
-595 QVGGRLP
+595 GRLP

-634 EEEPD
+634 EQELG

-647 HAVLKRFHESREGG
+647 HAVLKRFHESRGG

-680 VDFLPFSA
+680 ADFLPFSA
-688 AFERLRPLYL
+688 AFERLRPHYL
-698 AWLAEAEAGGQ
+698 AWLAETESAGQ
-709 RYTAGEVDREARP
+709 RYAAGEVDREARP
-722 FAAPLDGLLLR
+722 FAAPLQALVVK
-733 GRIDRIDEA
+733 GRIDRIDDSPT
-742 AAGQTWLLDY
+742 GTWLLDY
-752 KTGDPKTLKDKLAAP
+752 KTGDAKALKDKVAAK

-779 SGAEVGLQAAYL
+779 SGAEPGLRAAYL
-791 VLDDGKGMALLP
+791 VLDDGKGIALLP
-803 HENVS
+803 HEDVS
-808 ETARAL
+808 DTALAL
-814 QKGLQTDL
+814 RDGLQADL
-822 LAVRDGAPLPALGEG
+822 MAMREGTPLPALGEG
-837 RLCDLCEARG
+837 RVCDFCEARG
-847 LCRRDDWAPTPAG
+847 LCRKDDWT
-860 TQAAPRGGAAAL
+860 
-872 GSGPAG
+872 
-878 GDWSA
+878 
-883 A
+883 

>member
-1 MDLGLTAGEDI
+1 LQVQQALSLGLVPGEDI
-12 EAFWRRVAGTCAEWL
+12 EAFWRRVASTCADWL
-27 NSQGAPLRD
+27 AGQGAPLRD

-98 LLAEQ
+98 LLAGQ
-103 SWVQPLKRSS
+103 SWVQPLKRSH

-122 RLVDTAHALARAAA
+122 RLVDTAQALARAAA
-136 QVPPEQRP
+136 QVPPEQRA
-144 AFLDTARQRLA
+144 AFLDGARERLA
-155 ALEAGPGLLERAL
+155 ALDAGPGLLERAL
-168 AQVALAWVASDDRR
+168 AQVALAWVASDERR

-187 LFALRPSAWIW
+187 LFVLRPSAWIW

-212 AQAGDLPTLCL
+212 AQAGDVPALCL
-223 NADLDLDQA
+223 DADLDLDQA
-232 WAGFTPTARVEEAV
+232 WAGFTPAARVEEAV
-246 APDFETLAEQTATAV
+246 APDFETLAGQAATAV

-288 LARQHVPVHDE
+288 LARQGLPVHDE

-335 ALAAGWDVAGLE
+335 ALAAGWEVQGLE

-356 QAAQLDTATLPPAV
+356 QAAQLDAATLPSAEGV
-370 GAVWQRARRQL
+370 VWQRARRQL
-381 EPLAGGSRS
+381 EPLAGGARS
-390 LAGWLIALG
+390 LSGWLVALG
-399 QALNGLA
+399 QALKGLA

-455 EAAQFEPAEEAGA
+455 EAAEFKPAEESGA
-468 TEVIITPLA
+468 AEVVITPLA

-509 ADATALGLPSLAER
+509 ADAAALGLPSLAER

-528 LGFAQQL
+528 SGLAQLL
-535 RAPVLT
+535 RVPVLT
-541 LLRCAFAGA
+541 LLRCEFSGA

-565 AAKAGQTLPHWQ
+565 AAKAGLELPSWVDERAPVATTPRPQ
-577 DARELHA
+577 VRASADA
-584 PTAQPQ
+584 
-590 PRAVA
+590 
-595 QVGGRLP
+595 GGRLP

-634 EEEPD
+634 EQETT

-647 HAVLKRFHESREGG
+647 HAVLKRFHEARDG
-661 DDDAA
+661 DDEAA

-688 AFERLRPLYL
+688 AFERLHPLYL
-698 AWLAEAEAGGQ
+698 AWLAEVEATGQ
-709 RYTAGEVDREARP
+709 RYAAGEVDREARP
-722 FAAPLDGLLLR
+722 FAAPLDGLVVK

-742 AAGQTWLLDY
+742 AGRTWLLDY
-752 KTGDPKTLKDKLAAP
+752 KTGDAKTLKDKVTAK

-779 SGAEVGLQAAYL
+779 SGAEPGLQAAYL
-791 VLDDGKGMALLP
+791 VLDDGKGIALLP
-803 HENVS
+803 HEDVS
-808 ETARAL
+808 DTARAL
-814 QKGLQTDL
+814 RDGLQADL
-822 LAVRDGAPLPALGEG
+822 AAMRDGAPLPALGEG
-837 RLCDLCEARG
+837 RVCDFCEARG
-847 LCRRDDWAPTPAG
+847 LCRKEDWT
-860 TQAAPRGGAAAL
+860 
-872 GSGPAG
+872 
-878 GDWSA
+878 
-883 A
+883 

>member
-1 MDLGLTAGEDI
+1 MTKAVAGMNEGGRPGLQVISLGLEPGEDI
-12 EAFWRRVAGTCAEWL
+12 EAFWRRVAGSCADWL
-27 NSQGAPLRD
+27 ASQGAPARD

-75 PTALAAPDQ
+75 PTALASPDQ
-84 LSGDAAIDAFTADR
+84 LSGDAVIDAFTADR
-98 LLAEQ
+98 LLADQ

-122 RLVDTAHALARAAA
+122 RLVDTAQALARAAA
-136 QVPPEQRP
+136 QVPPAARP
-144 AFLDTARQRLA
+144 AFIEQAQQRLA
-155 ALEAGPGLLERAL
+155 ALDAGPGLMERAL
-168 AQVALAWVASDDRR
+168 AQVALAWVAADERR

-198 LRAGAPD
+198 LRAGGPD
-205 PLARTLL
+205 PLAQALL
-212 AQAGDLPTLCL
+212 AGDVPALCL
-223 NADLDLDQA
+223 DADLDLDQA
-232 WAGFTPTARVEEAV
+232 WAGYTPAARVEEAV
-246 APDFETLAEQTATAV
+246 SPDFETLAVQAATAV

-288 LARQHVPVHDE
+288 LARQGVPVHDE

-311 AVMALL
+311 ALMALL
-317 RAALAGGAV
+317 RAALAGDAL
-326 DDWLAWLKS
+326 DDWLAWMKS
-335 ALAAGWDVAGLE
+335 ALLADDDGWEVAGLE
-347 SRCRRFGWR
+347 ARCRRWGWR
-356 QAAQLDTATLPPAV
+356 HAAQLDAATLPPAL
-370 GAVWQRARRQL
+370 GATWQRARRQL
-381 EPLAGGSRS
+381 EPLSGGARS
-390 LAGWLIALG
+390 LGGWLVALG

-406 PLTEVEGGEALLETL
+406 PLAEVEGGEALLEAL

-437 AQTRLRPE
+437 AQTRLAPA
-445 EFLAWVDDTL
+445 EFLAWVDDAL
-455 EAAQFEPAEEAGA
+455 EAAQFKSTEEMGAAE
-468 TEVIITPLA
+468 VVITPLA

-499 VNPQAGLLAD
+499 VSPQAGLLAD
-509 ADATALGLPSLAER
+509 ADVAALGLPSLLER
-523 REAEA
+523 REAEGY
-528 LGFAQQL
+528 GFAQLL

-541 LLRCAFAGA
+541 LLRCAFAGP

-565 AAKAGQTLPHWQ
+565 AGRAGVTLPAW
-577 DARELHA
+577 A
-584 PTAQPQ
+584 PACEPE
-590 PRAVA
+590 AVA
-595 QVGGRLP
+595 LRPQARAAADAAGRLP

-634 EEEPD
+634 EQEAS

-647 HAVLKRFHESREGG
+647 HAVLKRFHDARG
-661 DDDAA
+661 DDDDTA

-680 VDFLPFSA
+680 ADFLPYAA

-709 RYTAGEVDREARP
+709 RYAAGEVDRDCRP
-722 FAAPLDGLLLR
+722 FEAPLEALLLK
-733 GRIDRIDEA
+733 GRIDRIDE

-752 KTGDPKTLKDKLAAP
+752 KTGDAKALKDKVAAR

-779 SGAEVGLQAAYL
+779 SGAAPGLHAAYL
-791 VLDDGKGMALLP
+791 VLDDGKGIAVLP
-803 HENVS
+803 HDDVS
-808 ETARAL
+808 ATALAL
-814 QKGLQTDL
+814 RDGLQADL
-822 LAVRDGAPLPALGEG
+822 TALRAGAPLPALGEG
-837 RLCDLCEARG
+837 RVCDYCEARG
-847 LCRRDDWAPTPAG
+847 LCRKDDWT
-860 TQAAPRGGAAAL
+860 
-872 GSGPAG
+872 
-878 GDWSA
+878 
-883 A
+883 

>member
-1 MDLGLTAGEDI
+1 MQQTASLGLAPGEDI
-12 EAFWRRVAGTCAEWL
+12 EAFWRRVASTCADWL
-27 NSQGAPLRD
+27 AGQGAPLRD

-45 QLAPARR
+45 QLLPARR
-52 AFLARGGWMPRITTS
+52 AFLARGGWLPRITTS

-75 PTALAAPDQ
+75 PSALASPNQ
-84 LSGDAAIDAFTADR
+84 LSGDATIDAFTADR

-113 PRDYRVALA
+113 PRDYRVAVA
-122 RLVDTAHALARAAA
+122 RLVDTAQALARAAA
-136 QVPPEQRP
+136 QVPPDDRP
-144 AFLDTARQRLA
+144 AFLDVARLRLA
-155 ALEAGPGLLERAL
+155 ALDAGPGVLERAL
-168 AQVALAWVASDDRR
+168 AQVALVWVATDDRR

-187 LFALRPSAWIW
+187 LFSLCPSAWIW
-198 LRAGAPD
+198 LRAGGPD
-205 PLARTLL
+205 PLAQALL
-212 AQAGDLPTLCL
+212 AQAGDVPALCL
-223 NADLDLDQA
+223 ETDLDLDQA

-288 LARQHVPVHDE
+288 LGRQGVPVHDE

-335 ALAAGWDVAGLE
+335 ALATDWDADGLAALE
-347 SRCRRFGWR
+347 SRCRRFAWR
-356 QAAQLDTATLPPAV
+356 QAPQLDAATLPPLV
-370 GAVWQRARRQL
+370 GAIWQRARRQL

-390 LAGWLIALG
+390 LGGWLIALK
-399 QALNGLA
+399 QALNGLGS
-406 PLTEVEGGEALLETL
+406 LEQVEGGEALLETL
-421 WISRNPW
+421 WLSRNPW

-437 AQTRLRPE
+437 ADTKLRPD
-445 EFLAWVDDTL
+445 EFLAWVNDTL
-455 EAAQFEPAEEAGA
+455 EAAQFKAVEEVGAAE
-468 TEVIITPLA
+468 VVITPLA
-477 RAMLRPFGAVVLPGA
+477 RAMLRPFGAIVLPGA

-509 ADATALGLPSLAER
+509 ADASALGLPSLAER

-528 LGFAQQL
+528 LGLAQLL

-541 LLRCAFAGA
+541 LLRCSFAGA

-565 AAKAGQTLPHWQ
+565 AAKAGLSLPHWV
-577 DARELHA
+577 DEREPVA
-584 PTAQPQ
+584 PDAQPRT
-590 PRAVA
+590 RAAADA
-595 QVGGRLP
+595 QGRLP
-602 AALSASAIDALR
+602 AALSASAIEALR

-621 SRVLLGLREADEL
+621 SRAVLGLREADEL
-634 EEEPD
+634 EQETT

-647 HAVLKRFHESREGG
+647 HAVLNRFHESRDGS

-680 VDFLPFSA
+680 ADFLPFSA

-709 RYTAGEVDREARP
+709 RYVAGEVEEEARP
-722 FAAPLDGLLLR
+722 FMAPLQGLLVK
-733 GRIDRIDEA
+733 GRIDRIDD
-742 AAGQTWLLDY
+742 AAGRPVLLDY
-752 KTGDPKTLKDKLAAP
+752 KTGDAKALKDKVTAK

-779 SGAEVGLQAAYL
+779 TGAEPGLQAAYL
-791 VLDDGKGMALLP
+791 VLDDGKGIAVLPHDDVNDTAMAL
-803 HENVS
+803 
-808 ETARAL
+808 RD
-814 QKGLQTDL
+814 GLQADL
-822 LAVRDGAPLPALGEG
+822 TGVREGAPLPALGEG
-837 RLCDLCEARG
+837 RVCDYCEARG
-847 LCRRDDWAPTPAG
+847 LCRKDDWT
-860 TQAAPRGGAAAL
+860 
-872 GSGPAG
+872 
-878 GDWSA
+878 
-883 A
+883 

>member
-1 MDLGLTAGEDI
+1 MHQAASLGLVPGEDI
-12 EAFWRRVAGTCAEWL
+12 ESFWRRVASNCADWL
-27 NSQGAPLRD
+27 DSQGAPLRD

-75 PTALAAPDQ
+75 PTALATPDQ

-98 LLAEQ
+98 LLADQ
-103 SWVQPLKRSS
+103 SWIQPLKRSS
-113 PRDYRVALA
+113 PRDYRVAVA
-122 RLVDTAHALARAAA
+122 RLVDTAQALARAAA
-136 QVPPEQRP
+136 QVPPEARP
-144 AFLDTARQRLA
+144 AFLEAARQRLA
-155 ALEAGPGLLERAL
+155 ALDAGPGVLERAL
-168 AQVALAWVASDDRR
+168 AQVALAWIASDERR

-198 LRAGAPD
+198 LRVGGPD

-212 AQAGDLPTLCL
+212 AQAGDVPTLCL
-223 NADLDLDQA
+223 DANLDLDQA
-232 WAGFTPTARVEEAV
+232 WAGFTPTAHLEEAV
-246 APDFETLAEQTATAV
+246 TSDFESLAEQTATAV

-288 LARQHVPVHDE
+288 LARQQVPVHDE

-335 ALAAGWDVAGLE
+335 ALATGWDLGDLE
-347 SRCRRFGWR
+347 ARCRRFGWR
-356 QAAQLDTATLPPAV
+356 QAAQIDAATLPPAT
-370 GAVWQRARRQL
+370 GAAWQRARGQL
-381 EPLAGGSRS
+381 EPLAGGSRA
-390 LAGWLIALG
+390 LGGWLAALG
-399 QALNGLA
+399 QALTGLA
-406 PLTEVEGGEALLETL
+406 SLTEVEGGEALLETL

-437 AQTRLRPE
+437 AQTKLRPE
-445 EFLAWVDDTL
+445 EFLAWVNDTL

-468 TEVIITPLA
+468 AEVIITPLA
-477 RAMLRPFGAVVLPGA
+477 RAMLRSFGAIVLPGA

-509 ADATALGLPSLAER
+509 ADAAALGLPSLAER
-523 REAEA
+523 RDAEA
-528 LGFAQQL
+528 LGFAQLL

-556 PLLERLAGA
+556 PLLERLSGA
-565 AAKAGQTLPHWQ
+565 AAKAGLALPHWVDERTQ
-577 DARELHA
+577 
-584 PTAQPQ
+584 TVAQPRPQ
-590 PRAVA
+590 IRPAA
-595 QVGGRLP
+595 DAGGRLP

-634 EEEPD
+634 EQELS

-647 HAVLKRFHESREGG
+647 HAVLKRFHEARGS
-661 DDDAA
+661 DDDIA

-680 VDFLPFSA
+680 ADFLPFSA
-688 AFERLRPLYL
+688 AFERLRPHYL
-698 AWLAEAEAGGQ
+698 AWLAETEAGGQ
-709 RYTAGEVDREARP
+709 RYADGEVAREARP
-722 FAAPLDGLLLR
+722 FEAPLDGVVVK
-733 GRIDRIDEA
+733 GRIDRIDDA
-742 AAGQTWLLDY
+742 QGVTWLLDY
-752 KTGDPKTLKDKLAAP
+752 KTGDAKALKDKVAAK

-779 SGAEVGLQAAYL
+779 SGAEPGLQAAYL
-791 VLDDGKGMALLP
+791 VLDDGKGVAVLP
-803 HENVS
+803 HEDVS
-808 ETARAL
+808 DTALAL
-814 QKGLQTDL
+814 RDGLQADL
-822 LAVRDGAPLPALGEG
+822 MAIREGMPLPALGEG
-837 RLCDLCEARG
+837 RVCDYCEARG
-847 LCRRDDWAPTPAG
+847 LCRRDDW
-860 TQAAPRGGAAAL
+860 
-872 GSGPAG
+872 
-878 GDWSA
+878 SA